1 MNGRGS
7 LGGLV
12 SEEYL
17 DVTIGDVLLC
27 PLCLKEYP
35 DGRGMWL
42 HQTGVEA
49 FFRDE
54 DHEKGVHGYIADT
67 KSFLTVN
74 GDCGNTSRNP
84 SSRRD
89 GLIIYFFCEW
99 CSEYGGDEEGDENN
113 LFVTLELHI
122 SQHKGVT
129 AMGWL
134 VKKYRSHLNAEIES
148 VLRGTQD
155 RGEA

>member
-1 MNGRGS
+1 MDSRDQ
-7 LGGLV
+7 LGDLI

-17 DVTIGDVLLC
+17 LDVTTGDEEQGLIKGAPETSAVLLC

-49 FFRDE
+49 FFRYE
-54 DHEKGVHGYIADT
+54 DHEEGVHGYIADT

-74 GDCGNTSRNP
+74 GDCGRTSRNP
-84 SSRRD
+84 SARRD
-89 GLIIYFFCEW
+89 GLIIYFSCEW
-99 CSEYGGDEEGDENN
+99 HSPNII
-113 LFVTLELHI
+113 LELHI

-134 VKKYRSHLNAEIES
+134 VKEYRSRLDTELGHIF
-148 VLRGTQD
+148 
-155 RGEA
+155 GEA